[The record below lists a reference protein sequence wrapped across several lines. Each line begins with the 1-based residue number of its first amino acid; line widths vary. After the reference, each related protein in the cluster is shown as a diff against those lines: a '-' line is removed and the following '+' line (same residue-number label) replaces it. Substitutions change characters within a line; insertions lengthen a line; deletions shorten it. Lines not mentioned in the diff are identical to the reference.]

1 MKFPIKQYE
10 EGFTAIFI
18 TVGFTI
24 AMAILFLIYFTY
36 SIFIY
41 KKD

>member
-1 MKFPIKQYE
+1 MNLPIKQYE
-10 EGFTAIFI
+10 EGFMAIFI

-24 AMAILFLIYFTY
+24 AMAILFLIYFIY

-41 KKD
+41 EKE

>member
-1 MKFPIKQYE
+1 MEFPIKQYE

-24 AMAILFLIYFTY
+24 AMAILFFIYFIY

-41 KKD
+41 EEK